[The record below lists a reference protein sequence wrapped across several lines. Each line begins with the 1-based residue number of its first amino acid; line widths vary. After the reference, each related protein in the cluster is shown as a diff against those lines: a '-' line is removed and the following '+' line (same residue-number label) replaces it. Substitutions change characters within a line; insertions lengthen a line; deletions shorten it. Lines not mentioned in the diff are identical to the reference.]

1 MQDGL
6 TEEEKVSRLLYSSP
20 EVLVEYDRVGFCP
33 EEERLVTRYF
43 SNKNA
48 KILDIG
54 CGLGRTTQPLS
65 DMGFEVIGIDVSE
78 AMVNKARTKF
88 PTIDFRIGDA
98 CDLQF
103 GDEAFEYALFS
114 FNGIDHIHPERR
126 RIQALREIHRVLKP
140 GGLFLFSSHNSWST
154 DVIGGLLGKDIL
166 WRSVLSKYFLRSK
179 YLKSKTRY
187 GEFAL
192 YFINPLNQKKQ
203 LQQIGFACKHIVA
216 SDRQKSRY
224 FDSMPY
230 YVAQKSRVPSLLR

>member
-43 SNKNA
+43 SDRNA

-54 CGLGRTTQPLS
+54 CGLGRTTQPLA

-78 AMVNKARTKF
+78 AMINKARAKF

-126 RIQALREIHRVLKP
+126 RIRALREIHRVLKP
-140 GGLFLFSSHNSWST
+140 GGLFLFSSHNSWSIE
-154 DVIGGLLGKDIL
+154 VVGGLLSKDIL

-203 LQQIGFACKHIVA
+203 LRRTGFECKHIAA
-216 SDRQKSRY
+216 SDRQESRY

-230 YVAQKSRVPSLLR
+230 YVAQKTSIPSLPR

>member
-1 MQDGL
+1 
-6 TEEEKVSRLLYSSP
+6 
-20 EVLVEYDRVGFCP
+20 VLVEYDRVWFCP
-33 EEERLVTRYF
+33 EKERLITRYF

-78 AMVNKARTKF
+78 AMINKARAKF

-98 CDLQF
+98 YDLPF
-103 GDEAFEYALFS
+103 RDEAFEYTLFS

-140 GGLFLFSSHNSWST
+140 GGLFLFSSHNSWSI
-154 DVIGGLLGKDIL
+154 DVVGGLLSKDIL
-166 WRSVLSKYFLRSK
+166 WRSVLSKYLLRSQN
-179 YLKSKTRY
+179 LKSKTRD

-192 YFINPLNQKKQ
+192 YFINPINQKSNYGERDLNVNILLPLTGKR
-203 LQQIGFACKHIVA
+203 VA
-216 SDRQKSRY
+216 ISILCHTMSRKRQVFRCY
-224 FDSMPY
+224 LVEP
-230 YVAQKSRVPSLLR
+230 LLWTGVCS